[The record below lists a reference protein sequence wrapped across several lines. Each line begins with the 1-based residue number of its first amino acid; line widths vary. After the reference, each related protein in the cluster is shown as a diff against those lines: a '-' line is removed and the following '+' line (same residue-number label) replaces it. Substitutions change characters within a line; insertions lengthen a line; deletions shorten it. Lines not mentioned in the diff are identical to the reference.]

1 MVVVT
6 SNIGCHRCRVDD
18 GGGEVVVV
26 VVVASSMQAV
36 G

>member
-26 VVVASSMQAV
+26 VASSMQAV